1 MCLKKWVISGL
12 ILLLFVFRPVWCQDS
27 PAETAEKVWIYF
39 DTKESALS
47 KRNLTAAELAIH
59 SKAIARRQKIA
70 RTAIFDNHDL
80 PLNSEFVHQIE
91 ATGASVIVQSRWLN
105 AVSARVT
112 PTQRELIHDFPFVK
126 KVTPVVVFRRPDWAS
141 EPALFRPEA
150 GPQEHVLDYGVS
162 LTQNQLIRVPEV
174 HDLGITGA
182 GVLILMLDT
191 GFNYQQHEAFAQL
204 KVNAEYD
211 FIFNDSL
218 TRNETDQDYSSQHNH
233 GTQTLST
240 IGAFFPGQLIG
251 SAFGATF
258 LLAKTENVTSET
270 QIEEDF
276 WVAGLEWG
284 ERLGADVASSSL
296 GYNDWYEYADFDGNT
311 AVTTIAADIAVK
323 KGMVVLNSMGNE
335 GHAPGSIIAP
345 ADGDSVI
352 SVGAVTRANEI
363 ASFSSVGPTWDLR
376 IKPDVMAMGVGVSMV
391 SPNSASALT
400 TAQGTSFSCPLAA
413 GVAALILSAH
423 PELTPMQVRDA
434 LRQTAD
440 RAQNPNNEYGWG
452 TINAL
457 DAVLYHGPVFS
468 HQPTIETVPPAQIR
482 ISINSLSKTGVS
494 EILLHWR
501 QPGNDFESR
510 QMNQTNLNYFEIL
523 LNVSEIGPNSE
534 FYFSASE
541 SDGNSRMHPFN
552 APDAVFR
559 IYGVSAVEPLP
570 DMPRLWLGLDPL
582 QTGTTIQYTIPTESQ
597 VELGIYTRQKTLLR
611 KLVEALQPAGKYTVV
626 WDGKDAADHPVADG
640 VYLAILNN
648 SGNDY
653 TQTIDL
659 IQSHRLYQNF
669 PNPFNQTT
677 IIPYRLA
684 RNSRVEILI
693 YNPLGQ
699 SIATLVDA
707 WLSAGQYRVV
717 WDGTDLQA
725 RNVPGGIYF
734 YVLKA
739 DGMYTIKK
747 MTLLR

>member
-1 MCLKKWVISGL
+1 MLRKKQVFSGL
-12 ILLLFVFRPVWCQDS
+12 LLLFLIFRPVWSQNL
-27 PAETAEKVWIYF
+27 PAEAAEKVWIYF
-39 DTKESALS
+39 DTKASQNLSAG
-47 KRNLTAAELAIH
+47 KLAIH

-70 RTAIFDNHDL
+70 GTERVDQFDL
-80 PLNSEFVHQIE
+80 PVNSEFVHQIE

-112 PTQRELIHDFPFVK
+112 PAQRKLIHDFPFVK
-126 KVTPVVVFRRPDWAS
+126 KITPVAVFRRPELES
-141 EPALFRPEA
+141 EPVLFRPEVA
-150 GPQEHVLDYGVS
+150 LQEHVYDYGVS

-182 GVLILMLDT
+182 GVLVLMLDT

-204 KVNAEYD
+204 NVNAEYD

-218 TRNETDQDYSSQHNH
+218 TRNEADQDYASQHNH

-251 SAFGATF
+251 PAFGATF

-284 ERLGADVASSSL
+284 ERLGADIASSSL
-296 GYNDWYEYADFDGNT
+296 GYNDWYEYSDFDGNT

-335 GHAPGSIIAP
+335 GHTPGSIIAP

-423 PELTPMQVRDA
+423 PELTPIEVRDA
-434 LRQTAD
+434 LRETAD
-440 RAQNPNNEYGWG
+440 RAQNPDNEYGWG

-457 DAVLYHGPVFS
+457 EAVLFHGPVFS
-468 HQPTIETVPPAQIR
+468 YQPVIEIVPNIQTR
-482 ISINSLSKTGVS
+482 ISINALSKTGIS
-494 EILLHWR
+494 MLSIYWR

-510 QMNQTNLNYFEIL
+510 NMNQTSLNNFEVTL
-523 LNVSEIGPNSE
+523 DASEIGPGSE
-534 FYFSASE
+534 FYFFAIETDS
-541 SDGNSRMHPFN
+541 NSQTHPQN
-552 APDAVFR
+552 APEALFHIDGMSTVAP
-559 IYGVSAVEPLP
+559 SPA
-570 DMPRLWLGLDPL
+570 MPRLWLSLGPL
-582 QTGTTIQYTIPTESQ
+582 QTGTTLQYTISTESE

-611 KLVEALQPAGKYTVV
+611 KLVEARQASGKYTVV
-626 WDGKDAADHPVADG
+626 WDGKDAAGHQVAEG

-648 SGNDY
+648 SGHVC
-653 TQTIDL
+653 TQTIKWV
-659 IQSHRLYQNF
+659 QSHRLYQNF
-669 PNPFNQTT
+669 PNPFNQATVV
-677 IIPYRLA
+677 PYRLA
-684 RNSRVEILI
+684 TNSRVEVQI

-699 SIATLVDA
+699 IVTTLVDA
-707 WLSAGQYRVV
+707 YLSAGQYRVV
-717 WDGTDLQA
+717 WDGTDFQA